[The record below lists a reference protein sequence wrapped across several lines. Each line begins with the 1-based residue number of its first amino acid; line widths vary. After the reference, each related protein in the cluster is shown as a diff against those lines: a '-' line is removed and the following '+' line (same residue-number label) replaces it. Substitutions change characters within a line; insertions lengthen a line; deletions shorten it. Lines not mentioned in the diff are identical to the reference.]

1 MSGYFSEARVDEI
14 ENKYPSTVDGFSTFA
29 TKSRDEIES
38 IQTSRLLSVVER
50 AWQVP
55 FYERRWRAVGLEPGA
70 VQSLEDL
77 QHIPSFSKSDLMA
90 SVAEYPPFGDFHG
103 MDDLDGE
110 ARRQVVFHSTSGTT
124 GDPQPLFFGAH
135 DREVQNALLARV
147 YRMHGLRDNDV
158 VHSVYGF
165 GLVNGGHYV
174 REAVTHFTRAL
185 MVTAGTGVD
194 TPSERQVR
202 LMARFGTTVLV
213 GFADYLFRL
222 GEVAREL
229 GLQPGKD
236 LSVRL
241 ISGHIPHDRRA
252 ALSALWGGARVC
264 DWYGVGDTGVI
275 CAEREPAGGLW
286 VFEDAQVL
294 EIVDT
299 ETGAAV
305 AHGEP
310 GNQCVTCLFKDT
322 VYPIIRFNTQDVS
335 AFNTE
340 PALNDWNVRRT
351 QGFLGRSDNMVKLRG
366 INVYPTSV
374 GAHLSVFAECNGEYI
389 CRLKTEDGKD
399 ELAIDVEWGSAM
411 GETSQQAVSEHLRE
425 ALGIRVKVNL
435 VKPGDTAA
443 ATGIAVRQK
452 PIRLIDERTG
462 QP

>member
-14 ENKYPSTVDGFSTFA
+14 AHKYPSTLEGFNTFA

-38 IQTSRLLSVVER
+38 IQTSRLFKVVAR

-55 FYERRWRAVGLEPGA
+55 FYERRWRAAGLEPGA
-70 VQSLEDL
+70 IRTLEDL
-77 QHIPSFSKSDLMA
+77 QHIPSFSKSDLME
-90 SVAEYPPFGDFHG
+90 SVAQYPPFGDFHG
-103 MDDLDGE
+103 MDDLHGE

-147 YRMHGLRDNDV
+147 YRMHGLRDDDV

-222 GEVAREL
+222 GEVAQEL

-241 ISGHIPHDRRA
+241 ISGHIPHDRRE

-286 VFEDAQVL
+286 VFEDAQIL
-294 EIVDT
+294 EIIDAD
-299 ETGAAV
+299 TGAVV
-305 AHGEP
+305 APGEP

-322 VYPIIRFNTQDVS
+322 VYPIVRFNTQDVS
-335 AFNTE
+335 AIDADSS
-340 PALNDWNVRRT
+340 PGDWNVQRT

-374 GAHLSVFAECNGEYI
+374 GAHLGAFAESNGEYI
-389 CRLKTEDGKD
+389 CRLTRKDGKD
-399 ELAIDVEWGSAM
+399 ELAVDVEWSAPA
-411 GETSQQAVSEHLRE
+411 GESSRHAVSEHLRE
-425 ALGIRVKVNL
+425 ALGVRVNVNL

-443 ATGIAVRQK
+443 STGIAVRQK
-452 PIRLIDERTG
+452 PIRLVDERTD
-462 QP
+462 